1 MLCVNPFNL
10 YNTKKKKLSADELMI
25 YTEIRP
31 NPRFFGEGRDRIA
44 MERKCSIAIS
54 WRVKQSSLD
63 SRERQSRRW

>member
-44 MERKCSIAIS
+44 I
-54 WRVKQSSLD
+54 
-63 SRERQSRRW
+63 ERQMLDRHELASQAVASRQS